1 MNLWKISQTVN
12 NNRDTYDSAVVA
24 ADTEE
29 EAKRIHP
36 LNGKDIGIGKERIYS
51 DVWVTNPNY
60 VQCVFLG
67 TAKQDTLKGVIV
79 ASFNAG

>member
-1 MNLWKISQTVN
+1 MYLWKISQAVN
-12 NNRDTYDSAVVA
+12 NDWNTYDSAVVA

-29 EAKRIHP
+29 EAKMIHP
-36 LNGKDIGIGKERIYS
+36 STGKDIGTGNDRIYS
-51 DVWVTNPNY
+51 DVWVTDPNC

-67 TAKQDTLKGVIV
+67 TAKQGTLKGVIV